1 MTNRVKLAISVPPEV
16 AEAARA
22 AVTAGEVASVSAYFT
37 EVASTAQRR
46 RADLTRIRSV
56 LGEPAPEAIA
66 WAERVLG
73 VSPGQDGE
81 GGRDGEGAGTRA
93 EHSRRSG

>member
-22 AVTAGEVASVSAYFT
+22 AVAAGEADSVSAYFA
-37 EVASTAQRR
+37 EVASTAERR
-46 RADLTRIRSV
+46 KSDLAQIRGV
-56 LGEPAPEAIA
+56 LGEPTPDAIG

-73 VSPGQDGE
+73 VPAAE
-81 GGRDGEGAGTRA
+81 LPRRAG
-93 EHSRRSG
+93 

>member
-22 AVTAGEVASVSAYFT
+22 AVTAGEANSVSAYFT
-37 EVASTAQRR
+37 EAAGLAQRR
-46 RADLTRIRSV
+46 RADLARIRSA
-56 LGEPAPEAIA
+56 LGEPAPGAIA

-73 VSPGQDGE
+73 VPSGQKALEAKSPVE
-81 GGRDGEGAGTRA
+81 R
-93 EHSRRSG
+93 SRRAG